1 MILKNVQS
9 PLKALYVIGGRV
21 LLVLKGDEFSAM
33 SPLALYGK
41 YNEKFEKIS
50 FAYLSYALDWLYL
63 ADCIKLTDQG
73 DIQLC
78 N

>member
-9 PLKALYVIGGRV
+9 PLKALYIIGGRV
-21 LLVLKGDEFSAM
+21 LLVLKEDEFGAI
-33 SPLALYGK
+33 SPLGLHGK
-41 YNEKFEKIS
+41 YNELFEEIS

-63 ADCIKLTDQG
+63 VECIKLTDQG
-73 DIQLC
+73 DVQLC